1 MLSEKKILNETKN
14 HNPPLQVKWSVPNDL
29 WNFNFSASW
38 SKQKQNVFHWS
49 LISCHYIFPTHKYII
64 LIDLYKCIIS
74 HCENLYPFQ
83 IKNNN
88 KQNTFY
94 FFTWAKLGPVYALM
108 ERTRSSSFLYLCE
121 EELFGRSPTSSLSK
135 EKVV

>member
-1 MLSEKKILNETKN
+1 MCCPKKNFWMKQKTIT
-14 HNPPLQVKWSVPNDL
+14 PPLQVKWSVPNDL

-38 SKQKQNVFHWS
+38 SKQNQNVFHWC

-88 KQNTFY
+88 KQNTFD

-108 ERTRSSSFLYLCE
+108 GGPEALHFYIFAKKSSSEDLPPLLYQK
-121 EELFGRSPTSSLSK
+121 RR
-135 EKVV
+135 